1 MFHDRQNQFASAN
14 QQHLASSLL
23 KLRKDGGFSQV
34 INPSHNSI
42 NYDSVS
48 KLADQIGADRIVE
61 LK

>member
-14 QQHLASSLL
+14 QQYLASSLL
-23 KLRKDGGFSQV
+23 KLRKDESFLQV
-34 INPSHNSI
+34 VNPLHNSI

>member
-14 QQHLASSLL
+14 QQYLASSLL
-23 KLRKDGGFSQV
+23 KLRQDGSFSQV
-34 INPSHNSI
+34 INPLHNSI

>member
-14 QQHLASSLL
+14 QQYLASSLL
-23 KLRKDGGFSQV
+23 KLWKDGSFSQV
-34 INPSHNSI
+34 INPLHNSI

>member
-14 QQHLASSLL
+14 QQYLASSLL
-23 KLRKDGGFSQV
+23 KLRKGESFSQV
-34 INPSHNSI
+34 VNPLHNSI

-48 KLADQIGADRIVE
+48 KLADQIGVDRIVE

>member
-1 MFHDRQNQFASAN
+1 
-14 QQHLASSLL
+14 L
-23 KLRKDGGFSQV
+23 
-34 INPSHNSI
+34 HNSI